1 MNKITNALIYAAG
14 ALVVA
19 CLLWFAFSVWY
30 AKYEICRSA
39 GYNVIVCIAMA
50 NR

>member
-19 CLLWFAFSVWY
+19 GMIWFAFSIWY

-39 GYNVIVCIAMA
+39 GYNVIVCIGVAQ
-50 NR
+50 R